1 MLSDNYF
8 KNGFTFTSWIWV
20 DKIEDQDVQV
30 ILDSR
35 GPYQSI
41 DDNEDLE
48 FTHDAFQMLCFT
60 DEELWNVYKGTSA
73 VMNLGELVNTLGKS
87 TVDKYLI

>member
-41 DDNEDLE
+41 DDNDDNL
-48 FTHDAFQMLCFT
+48 FNHLVIY
-60 DEELWNVYKGTSA
+60 LRKGIPW
-73 VMNLGELVNTLGKS
+73 LPL
-87 TVDKYLI
+87 